1 MTPLHMHPS
10 DRFDSP
16 SNGRPQ
22 PWQTPPLVDRAPPLK
37 PLVMGGTRP
46 PPAASGTVRTHWQ
59 PGSMPVFP
67 IEPANDP
74 VRQLAENERTSMTL
88 LTLVMYA
95 TITVAV
101 LGYGLQALQ

>member
-1 MTPLHMHPS
+1 
-10 DRFDSP
+10 
-16 SNGRPQ
+16 
-22 PWQTPPLVDRAPPLK
+22 
-37 PLVMGGTRP
+37 MGGTRLP
-46 PPAASGTVRTHWQ
+46 SPASGPVRTHWQ

-88 LTLVMYA
+88 LTLVMCA

-101 LGYGLQALQ
+101 LGYGLQVLQ